1 MSSADIQ
8 PAFKRHAH
16 QLCQIRTTIKL
27 QRDEAKSIRE
37 QDKLLSGL
45 VQTYIEKNKLPPVS
59 TSTHRL
65 CVTERTK
72 GPKFDLAFVA
82 DCLRKFL
89 SENKEFRLEDNTHV
103 DEIIR
108 FIEAEKTNPDL
119 QTRSSSLRITA
130 LKSKKSDT
138 QVDLGLDMV
147 GNFGDDATPTPSK
160 RPPRKT
166 SNPKKRKR
174 SSDDERDMH
183 HGQTTES
190 EDELAS
196 QEGLGDEPTARRL
209 DLVSNIV

>member
-1 MSSADIQ
+1 M
-8 PAFKRHAH
+8 
-16 QLCQIRTTIKL
+16 

-82 DCLRKFL
+82 DSLRKFIT
-89 SENKEFRLEDNTHV
+89 EHKQFCLEDNTHV
-103 DEIIR
+103 DEIIQ
-108 FIEAEKTNPDL
+108 FIEAQKANPEL
-119 QTRSSSLRITA
+119 QTKTSSLRITA

-147 GNFGDDATPTPSK
+147 GSFGDDATPTH
-160 RPPRKT
+160 RPTRNT
-166 SNPKKRKR
+166 SNPKKRKL

-190 EDELAS
+190 EEDLAS
-196 QEGLGDEPTARRL
+196 QEEELGDEPTARRL